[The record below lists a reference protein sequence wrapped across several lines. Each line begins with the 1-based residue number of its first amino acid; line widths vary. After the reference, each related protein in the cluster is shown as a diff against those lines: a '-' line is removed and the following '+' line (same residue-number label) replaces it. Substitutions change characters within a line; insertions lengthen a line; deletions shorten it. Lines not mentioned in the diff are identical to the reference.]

1 MKKIF
6 ILLTAILCFAILPA
20 NAIITDDTQSGHI
33 QREINQIGFRILN
46 ANKIPYRITFF
57 YNNNAKI
64 VNASSAFFDRSITIY
79 KGIILIAD
87 DEDEI
92 AAILAH
98 EISHSVDGYQGI
110 FRGYFQEVKYILSP
124 KKYEYKADKRAV
136 DYLVNAGYN
145 PLAIIVMFNKT
156 MSQYR
161 YDILGSHPLSSRRIM
176 EVYEYIYEK
185 YPAFLANNKYS
196 DNIYYQNFLLTSE
209 KNRKKLEQKI
219 KTHSKKRLKYD

>member
-1 MKKIF
+1 MKKFLIM
-6 ILLTAILCFAILPA
+6 IISVLMFAVSPA
-20 NAIITDDTQSGHI
+20 NAIVTDDTQDGHI
-33 QREINQIGFRILN
+33 QSKINQIGFRILN
-46 ANKIPYRITFF
+46 SNRIPYRITFF
-57 YNNNAKI
+57 YNNNSKVI
-64 VNASSAFFDRSITIY
+64 NANSAFFDRGITIY

-92 AAILAH
+92 ASVLAH

-110 FRGYFQEVKYILSP
+110 LRGYLQEVKYLISP

-145 PLAIIVMFNKT
+145 PLAIIVMDTKM

-161 YDILGSHPLSSRRIM
+161 YDIFGTHPLSSRRVM

-185 YPAFLANNKYS
+185 YPSFLAHNKYA
-196 DNIYYQNFLLTSE
+196 DNLYYQNFLLTSE
-209 KNRKKLEQKI
+209 KNRKKLEDKI
-219 KTHSKKRLKYD
+219 KTNSKKKLKYD

>member
-6 ILLTAILCFAILPA
+6 ILLTAVLFLAVLPA
-20 NAIITDDTQSGHI
+20 NAIITDETQSGHI
-33 QREINQIGFRILN
+33 QREINQIGFRLLN
-46 ANKIPYRITFF
+46 ANKIPHRITFF

-64 VNASSAFFDRSITIY
+64 INAHSAFFDRSITIY

-110 FRGYFQEVKYILSP
+110 FRGYFQEVKYVLSP

-161 YDILGSHPLSSRRIM
+161 YDVLSSHPLSSRRIM

>member
-1 MKKIF
+1 MKNIF
-6 ILLTAILCFAILPA
+6 VLIITFVLFAISPA
-20 NAIITDDTQSGHI
+20 DAIVTNDMQDGHV
-33 QREINQIGFRILN
+33 QNTINQIGFRILN
-46 ANKIPYRITFF
+46 SNRIPYRITFF
-57 YNNNAKI
+57 YNSNPKI
-64 VNASSAFFDRSITIY
+64 INASSAFFDRSITIY
-79 KGIILIAD
+79 KGIILVAD

-98 EISHSVDGYQGI
+98 EISHSVDGYHGI
-110 FRGYFQEVKYILSP
+110 FRGYFQEVKYLLSP

-145 PLAIIVMFNKT
+145 PLAIIVIYTKT

-176 EVYEYIYEK
+176 EVYEYIYKK
-185 YPAFLANNKYS
+185 YPAFLANNKYA

-219 KTHSKKRLKYD
+219 KTNSKKRLKYD

>member
-1 MKKIF
+1 MKKFLIT
-6 ILLTAILCFAILPA
+6 IISFALFTIMPA
-20 NAIITDDTQSGHI
+20 NAMVTDDTQDGHV
-33 QREINQIGFRILN
+33 QNKINQIGFRILN
-46 ANKIPYRITFF
+46 SNKIPYRITFF
-57 YNNNAKI
+57 YNNNAKTI
-64 VNASSAFFDRSITIY
+64 NAYSAFFDRSITIY

-92 AAILAH
+92 ASVLAH

-110 FRGYFQEVKYILSP
+110 LRGYFQEVKYLLSP

-145 PLAIIVMFNKT
+145 PLAIIVMDTKM

-161 YDILGSHPLSSRRIM
+161 YDVFGTHPLSSRRVM
-176 EVYEYIYEK
+176 EVYEYIYGK
-185 YPAFLANNKYS
+185 YPSFLAHNKYA

-209 KNRKKLEQKI
+209 KNRKKLEEKI
-219 KTHSKKRLKYD
+219 KTNSKKRLKYD

>member
-6 ILLTAILCFAILPA
+6 VLIMTIISFAILPA
-20 NAIITDDTQSGHI
+20 NAIVTDDTQNGYI
-33 QREINQIGFRILN
+33 QNQINQIGFRILN
-46 ANKIPYRITFF
+46 ANKIPHRITFF
-57 YNNNAKI
+57 YNNNAKT
-64 VNASSAFFDRSITIY
+64 VNAYSAFFDRSITIY
-79 KGIILIAD
+79 KGMILIAD
-87 DEDEI
+87 EEDEI
-92 AAILAH
+92 AAVLAH
-98 EISHSVDGYQGI
+98 EISHSVDSYQGI

-145 PLAIIVMFNKT
+145 PLAIIVMYNKS
-156 MSQYR
+156 MGQYR
-161 YDILGSHPLSSRRIM
+161 YDVLSSHPLSSRRLM

-219 KTHSKKRLKYD
+219 KTKSKKRLKYD